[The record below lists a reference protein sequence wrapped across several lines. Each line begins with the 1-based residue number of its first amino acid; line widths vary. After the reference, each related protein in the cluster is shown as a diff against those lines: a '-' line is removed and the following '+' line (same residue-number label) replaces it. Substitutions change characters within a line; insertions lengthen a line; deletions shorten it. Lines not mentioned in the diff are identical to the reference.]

1 MDRAH
6 GAAHGDGRRGTTR
19 VVWAAL
25 HEPVRVAHEG
35 RPTRSLGARV
45 MSGPA
50 RADDQDIVLE
60 PQTVGMSPPRS
71 GDPADPAGPVS
82 LEDAL
87 TAPRPELAGIPLTE
101 VLATR
106 GVDEIR
112 LGEAVAAARERRVPL
127 DQAVV
132 ELGIANADTVARA
145 MADRF
150 GLFHL
155 DLAHTAPDPGVLGL
169 LTPDD
174 ARTYNAVPVARID
187 GTLLIAVAD
196 PSNVLIAED
205 LAALTRGPVRL
216 AVSSRDDVA
225 TRLAQMTRLDDAVR
239 QATPDAATVDDGDG
253 DGVVDVRSDAED
265 APVIN
270 LVNTVLAQAIERRA
284 SDVHFAPMAHGM
296 RVRFR
301 IDGVLQET
309 ATVPRALVPGLVSRL
324 KVMAQLDIAERRR
337 SQDGRVTL
345 EIDGRKVDLRAV
357 TLPTV
362 HGETVVLRILD
373 RAGGIITMDR
383 LGMESRD
390 RARFEEAC
398 HRPYGAIL
406 ATGPTGS
413 GKSTTLYAALQ
424 ALNTADRHIVTI
436 EDPVERQLDGVTQL
450 QVNDR
455 AGLGFANALRSMMRA
470 DPDVMMVG
478 EIRDAETAKIAV
490 ESALTGHLVLSTLH
504 TNDAPTAVTRLMEM
518 GVEPFL
524 VASAIDCVVAQRLAR
539 TLCES
544 CKRPVEIP
552 VEVLHHNGF
561 PLDAPLEAFEAVG
574 CARCGDTGFR
584 GRIGLYEVMTVDE
597 ELRGLIVERAPIDR
611 ITAAAIR
618 VGMRRLRQDGLE
630 KVREGRT
637 SLAEVTRVTGDI

>member
-1 MDRAH
+1 M
-6 GAAHGDGRRGTTR
+6 GT
-19 VVWAAL
+19 
-25 HEPVRVAHEG
+25 
-35 RPTRSLGARV
+35 RPSPTG
-45 MSGPA
+45 GPA
-50 RADDQDIVLE
+50 DHD
-60 PQTVGMSPPRS
+60 
-71 GDPADPAGPVS
+71 GPVS

-87 TAPRPELAGIPLTE
+87 TAPRPELAGLPLTE
-101 VLATR
+101 VLEAR
-106 GVDEIR
+106 GASHDRID
-112 LGEAVAAARERRVPL
+112 EAVVAARERRVPL

-132 ELGIANADTVARA
+132 ELGIATADQVARA

-150 GLFHL
+150 GLHHL

-169 LTPDD
+169 LSADD
-174 ARTYNAVPVARID
+174 ARTYHAVPVARID
-187 GTLLIAVAD
+187 GALLIAIAD

-205 LAALTRGPVRL
+205 LSMLTRGPVRL
-216 AVSSRDDVA
+216 AVSSREDVA
-225 TRLAQMTRLDDAVR
+225 ARLAQMTRLDDAVR
-239 QATPDAATVDDGDG
+239 QATPDVSAADEARGAEI
-253 DGVVDVRSDAED
+253 VDVRSDAED

-270 LVNTVLAQAIERRA
+270 LVNTILAQAIERRA
-284 SDVHFAPMAHGM
+284 SDVHFAPMAHGL

-309 ATVPRALVPGLVSRL
+309 ATVPRALAPGLVSRL
-324 KVMAQLDIAERRR
+324 KVMAELDIAERRR

-373 RAGGIITMDR
+373 RAGGVITMDR
-383 LGMESRD
+383 LGMASAD

-424 ALNTADRHIVTI
+424 SLNSADRHIVTI
-436 EDPVERQLDGVTQL
+436 EDPVERQLEGVTQV
-450 QVNDR
+450 QVNVR
-455 AGLGFANALRSMMRA
+455 AGLGFPNALRSMMRA

-524 VASAIDCVVAQRLAR
+524 VASAIDCVVAQRLTR

-544 CKRPVEIP
+544 CKRRVVIP

-561 PLDAPLEAFEAVG
+561 ELDEPLEACEAVG
-574 CARCGDTGFR
+574 CARCADTGFR
-584 GRIGLYEVMTVDE
+584 GRVGLYEVMTVDE
-597 ELRGLIVERAPIDR
+597 EIRGMIVERAPIDR
-611 ITAAAIR
+611 ISEAAR
-618 VGMRRLRQDGLE
+618 RGGMRRLREDGLV

-637 SLAEVTRVTGDI
+637 SLAEVARVTGDI